1 MLQFWD
7 QKNIKLHKT
16 LHKRSPCFKVWKVFL
31 QVMSF
36 YSQQIAKKKKK
47 KKMNNNNDKNKNT
60 PYSDI
65 LNMQKSSHFGLSDY
79 L

>member
-1 MLQFWD
+1 
-7 QKNIKLHKT
+7 
-16 LHKRSPCFKVWKVFL
+16 
-31 QVMSF
+31 MSF

-47 KKMNNNNDKNKNT
+47 NNNNDKNKNT

>member
-1 MLQFWD
+1 
-7 QKNIKLHKT
+7 
-16 LHKRSPCFKVWKVFL
+16 
-31 QVMSF
+31 
-36 YSQQIAKKKKK
+36 
-47 KKMNNNNDKNKNT
+47 MNNNNDKNKNT

>member
-1 MLQFWD
+1 
-7 QKNIKLHKT
+7 
-16 LHKRSPCFKVWKVFL
+16 
-31 QVMSF
+31 MSF
-36 YSQQIAKKKKK
+36 YSQQIEKKK

-65 LNMQKSSHFGLSDY
+65 LNMRKSSHFGLSDY